1 MFIARSANES
11 DKLRR
16 SGTNLF
22 SHLCR
27 SYGARGFSGIKFYKH
42 GAPAGAWIKL
52 AVVTALSIACASA
65 AESSVPSL
73 LPLPQKLESHDGSFK
88 LGPATRI
95 LTDRA
100 SQAAAAVLA
109 DRLRP
114 ATDYTLNIGPAQ
126 SAAAPANTILL
137 TTNQANPALAR
148 EGYELTVAAER
159 VVIRAPTD
167 TGVFYGVQTLLQL
180 LPPEIFSA
188 TSTNIAW
195 QIPCVQIE
203 DQPRFPWRG
212 MMLDVSRHFFTKAEI
227 KRWLDLLALHKINTF
242 HWHLVD
248 DQGWRIEI
256 KKYPKLTEVGA
267 WRSGVGFG
275 FAHDVTT
282 NYAPDGRYGGFYT
295 QDDIREVVAY
305 AQARHITIIPEIEM
319 PGHSVAALSAY
330 PQFSCNGGP
339 YNTDIGA
346 GVQAGVY
353 CAGKEETF
361 AFLQDVLT
369 EVMDL
374 FPGPFIHIG
383 GDEVPKD
390 NWHKCTNCQARI
402 QAEGLK
408 DEHELQS
415 YFIRRI
421 EKFINAHGRRLIGW
435 SEIREGGLAP
445 SAAVMDWIGGGL
457 EAAKAGHD
465 VVMSPTSFCYFDYY
479 QSRDQRAEPR
489 AGGGFIPLNKVYA
502 FEPIPTGLDPELQPH
517 ILGGQGNVWTEYIPH
532 FRQVEYMAFPRLCAL
547 SEVLWS
553 PKDSRNWGGFTN
565 RLAVHEQRLDFLEV
579 NYRRES
585 SVKINSQISRPGN

>member
-1 MFIARSANES
+1 M
-11 DKLRR
+11 KLNPTVMWLAAMLATLTTR
-16 SGTNLF
+16 GTAAETNL
-22 SHLCR
+22 
-27 SYGARGFSGIKFYKH
+27 
-42 GAPAGAWIKL
+42 PALI
-52 AVVTALSIACASA
+52 
-65 AESSVPSL
+65 
-73 LPLPQKLESHDGSFK
+73 PLPQKLERHDGAFI
-88 LGPATRI
+88 LGPETRI
-95 LTDRA
+95 SALGV
-100 SQAAAAVLA
+100 SQDTVAALV

-114 ATDYTLNIGPAQ
+114 VTGFVWHIAPVGPAT
-126 SAAAPANTILL
+126 APANTILI
-137 TTNQANPALAR
+137 TTNQTNLALGR
-148 EGYELTVAAER
+148 EGYELKVTSEG
-159 VVIRAPTD
+159 VVIHAPTD

-180 LPPEIFSA
+180 LPPEIFS
-188 TSTNIAW
+188 TTPTNIAW

-227 KRWLDLLALHKINTF
+227 ERWLDLLALHKINTF

-256 KKYPKLTEVGA
+256 KKHPKLTGVGA

-282 NYAPDGRYGGFYT
+282 NYGPDGRYGGFYT
-295 QDDIREVVAY
+295 QDDIREIVTY
-305 AQARHITIIPEIEM
+305 AQDRHITVIPEIEM

-353 CAGKEETF
+353 CAGREETF

-489 AGGGFIPLNKVYA
+489 AGGGFIPLDKVYA
-502 FEPIPTGLDPELQPH
+502 FEPVPAGLNPELQPH

-532 FRQVEYMAFPRLCAL
+532 FRQVEYMTFPRLCAL

-579 NYRRES
+579 NYRREPS
-585 SVKINSQISRPGN
+585 AKINSPILKPGN